1 MELRLRGRSNKGANT
16 MAMATTSVEANKAAI
31 RRLYDETNKGNY
43 DFLDELLAPDFTSYG
58 GAGFKDL
65 HGPAEFKELTMTF
78 LTSFPDLW
86 FQVDEL
92 IAEGDDV
99 LVSGTLSGTHKGDF
113 YGMAPTGNKV
123 SWTGC
128 AIFRFRG
135 PQVIARWQEFDA
147 LGLMAQIQ
155 PPAEGA
161 AAPAAAPAV
170 PAAKPADPTGG
181 ATSIEENKAIF
192 HRIIDELWNQKKIDV
207 ADELFAADHESPSA
221 PGLPPGP
228 AGTKMIASMFLAAF
242 PDLHVDIEIEIAEG
256 DTVGGRLRQKGT
268 HTGPMV
274 SPTGTIAPTGKAVD
288 FTEVAMLRIVDG
300 KVATSWYWTDMIGLL
315 TQIGVIAAPPS
326 ARG

>member
-1 MELRLRGRSNKGANT
+1 
-16 MAMATTSVEANKAAI
+16 MAMATSSVEANKAAI

-92 IAEGDDV
+92 IGEGDDI

-113 YGMAPTGNKV
+113 YGMAATGNKV

-155 PPAEGA
+155 PPAPGA
-161 AAPAAAPAV
+161 TPPAAVPTPVPHPCPVGARPPPPRAGPSSAASSRSSGTSRSWTSPTSCSRPTMRAPARQ
-170 PAAKPADPTGG
+170 GC
-181 ATSIEENKAIF
+181 
-192 HRIIDELWNQKKIDV
+192 H
-207 ADELFAADHESPSA
+207 
-221 PGLPPGP
+221 PGP
-228 AGTKMIASMFLAAF
+228 AGTKMIAGMFLAAF

-256 DTVGGRLRQKGT
+256 DMVGGRLRQTGT
-268 HTGPMV
+268 HTGPMA
-274 SPTGTIAPTGKAVD
+274 SPTGTIAPSGKAVD

-315 TQIGVIAAPPS
+315 TQIGVIAAPPA

>member
-1 MELRLRGRSNKGANT
+1 
-16 MAMATTSVEANKAAI
+16 MAMATSSVEAEQAAI

-92 IAEGDDV
+92 IGEGDDI

-113 YGMAPTGNKV
+113 YGMAATGNKV

-155 PPAEGA
+155 PPAPGA
-161 AAPAAAPAV
+161 TPPAAV
-170 PAAKPADPTGG
+170 PTPVPHPVSGG
-181 ATSIEENKAIF
+181 RETSATESRAIF
-192 HRIIDELWNQKKIDV
+192 RRVIEELWNQQKLDV

-221 PGLPPGP
+221 PGLPSGP
-228 AGTKMIASMFLAAF
+228 AGRKMIAGMFPAAF

-256 DTVGGRLRQKGT
+256 DMVGGRLRQTGT

-274 SPTGTIAPTGKAVD
+274 SPTGTIPPSGKAVD

-315 TQIGVIAAPPS
+315 TQIGVIAAPPA

>member
-1 MELRLRGRSNKGANT
+1 MT
-16 MAMATTSVEANKAAI
+16 MAAAPVDANKQAI
-31 RRLYDETNKGNY
+31 RRLYDETNEGNY

-92 IAEGDDV
+92 IGEGDDV

-113 YGMAPTGNKV
+113 YGMAATGNKV

-135 PQVIARWQEFDA
+135 SQVIARWQEFDA

-155 PPAEGA
+155 PPAAGA
-161 AAPAAAPAV
+161 PTPPPV
-170 PAAKPADPTGG
+170 PSARAADPSG
-181 ATSIEENKAIF
+181 ADTSVEENKAVF
-192 HRIIDELWNQKKIDV
+192 RRVIDELWNQGKLDV

-221 PGLPPGP
+221 PGLPAGP
-228 AGTKMIASMFLAAF
+228 EGVKAIASMFLGAF
-242 PDLHVDIEIEIAEG
+242 PDLHVDIEILIAQG

-268 HTGPMV
+268 QTGPMV
-274 SPTGTIAPTGKAVD
+274 SPTGTIPPSGKPVD
-288 FTEVAMLRIVDG
+288 FTEVAMLRIADG
-300 KVATSWYWTDMIGLL
+300 KVVTSWYWTDMIGLL
-315 TQIGVIAAPPS
+315 TQIGVIAAPPA

>member
-1 MELRLRGRSNKGANT
+1 MT
-16 MAMATTSVEANKAAI
+16 MATTPVDVNKGAI

-43 DFLDELLAPDFTSYG
+43 DFLDELLAPDFVSYG

-86 FQVDEL
+86 FQVDE
-92 IAEGDDV
+92 IIGEGNDV

-113 YGMAPTGNKV
+113 YGMPATGNKV

-135 PQVIARWQEFDA
+135 SQVVARWQEFDA

-155 PPAEGA
+155 PPAASASG
-161 AAPAAAPAV
+161 PAPAV
-170 PAAKPADPTGG
+170 PVAKPADPTGG
-181 ATSIEENKAIF
+181 STSVEENKAIF
-192 HRIIDELWNQKKIDV
+192 HRVIEELWNQGKLDV

-221 PGLPPGP
+221 PGLPAGP
-228 AGTKMIASMFLAAF
+228 AGTKMIAGMFLAAI

-256 DTVGGRLRQKGT
+256 DMVGGRLRQKGT

-274 SPTGTIAPTGKAVD
+274 SPAGTVPPSGKAVN
-288 FTEVAMLRIVDG
+288 FTEVAMLRIKDG
-300 KVATSWYWTDMIGLL
+300 KVATSWYWTDMIGLM
-315 TQIGVIAAPPS
+315 TQIGVIAAPPA

>member
-1 MELRLRGRSNKGANT
+1 MT
-16 MAMATTSVEANKAAI
+16 MTTSSVDANKQAI

-43 DFLDELLAPDFTSYG
+43 DFLDELLAPDFTSFG

-92 IAEGDDV
+92 IGEGDDI

-113 YGMAPTGNKV
+113 YGMAATGNKV

-155 PPAEGA
+155 PPAPGA
-161 AAPAAAPAV
+161 TPPPTPAMPAPAPHA
-170 PAAKPADPTGG
+170 TGG
-181 ATSIEENKAIF
+181 RQTSVEENKAIF
-192 HRIIDELWNQKKIDV
+192 HRVIEELWNQGKLDV

-228 AGTKMIASMFLAAF
+228 AGTKMIAGMFLAAF

-256 DTVGGRLRQKGT
+256 DMVGGRLRQKGT
-268 HTGPMV
+268 QTGPMV
-274 SPTGTIAPTGKAVD
+274 APTGTIPPSGKAVD
-288 FTEVAMLRIVDG
+288 FTEVAMLRIADG
-300 KVATSWYWTDMIGLL
+300 KVVTSWYWTDMIGLL
-315 TQIGVIAAPPS
+315 TQIGVIAAPPA

>member
-1 MELRLRGRSNKGANT
+1 
-16 MAMATTSVEANKAAI
+16 MAMATSSVEANKAAI

-65 HGPAEFKELTMTF
+65 HSPAEFKELTMTF

-92 IAEGDDV
+92 IGEGDDI
-99 LVSGTLSGTHKGDF
+99 LVSGKLSGTHEGDF
-113 YGMAPTGNKV
+113 YGMAATGNKV

-155 PPAEGA
+155 PPAPGA
-161 AAPAAAPAV
+161 TPPATAPAPVRLASS
-170 PAAKPADPTGG
+170 DGHE
-181 ATSIEENKAIF
+181 TSTAESKAIF
-192 HRIIDELWNQKKIDV
+192 HRVIEELWNQQRLDV

-228 AGTKMIASMFLAAF
+228 AGTKMIAGMFLAAF
-242 PDLHVDIEIEIAEG
+242 PDLHVAIEIEIADG
-256 DTVGGRLRQKGT
+256 DMVGGRLRQRGT

-274 SPTGTIAPTGKAVD
+274 SPTGTIPPSGKAVD

-315 TQIGVIAAPPS
+315 TQIGVIAAPPA

>member
-1 MELRLRGRSNKGANT
+1 
-16 MAMATTSVEANKAAI
+16 MATATSSVEANKRAI
-31 RRLYDETNKGNY
+31 RRLYDETNKGDY
-43 DFLDELLAPDFTSYG
+43 DFLDELLAADFTSFG

-92 IAEGDDV
+92 IGEGDDI

-113 YGMAPTGNKV
+113 YGIPATGHKV
-123 SWTGC
+123 AWTGC

-147 LGLMAQIQ
+147 LGLMAQIR
-155 PPAEGA
+155 PPAPGA
-161 AAPAAAPAV
+161 TAVTPPPTPVARPAASGPG
-170 PAAKPADPTGG
+170 T
-181 ATSIEENKAIF
+181 TTIEDNKAIF
-192 HRIIDELWNQKKIDV
+192 HRVIEELWNEGKLDV

-228 AGTKMIASMFLAAF
+228 AGTKMIAGMFLAAF
-242 PDLHVDIEIEIAEG
+242 PDLHVEIEIAEG

-268 HTGPMV
+268 QTGEMV
-274 SPTGTIAPTGKAVD
+274 SPQGAIPASGKAVD
-288 FTEVAMLRIVDG
+288 FTEVAMLRIADG
-300 KVATSWYWTDMIGLL
+300 KIVTSWYWTDMIGLL

>member
-1 MELRLRGRSNKGANT
+1 
-16 MAMATTSVEANKAAI
+16 MAMATSSVETNKAAI

-58 GAGFKDL
+58 GAGFRDL

-92 IAEGDDV
+92 IGEGDDI

-113 YGMAPTGNKV
+113 YGMAATGNKV
-123 SWTGC
+123 AWTGC

-155 PPAEGA
+155 PPAPGA
-161 AAPAAAPAV
+161 TPPPAAPAPVRHAPSDGHGTSVAES
-170 PAAKPADPTGG
+170 K
-181 ATSIEENKAIF
+181 ATF
-192 HRIIDELWNQKKIDV
+192 HRVIEELWNQQDLDV

-228 AGTKMIASMFLAAF
+228 AGTKMIAGMFLAAF
-242 PDLHVDIEIEIAEG
+242 PDVHVDIEIEIADG
-256 DTVGGRLRQKGT
+256 DMVGGRLRQRGT

-274 SPTGTIAPTGKAVD
+274 SPTGTIPPSGKAVD

-315 TQIGVIAAPPS
+315 TQIGVIAAPPA

>member
-1 MELRLRGRSNKGANT
+1 MTLA
-16 MAMATTSVEANKAAI
+16 AAPVDANKQAI

-43 DFLDELLAPDFTSYG
+43 DFLDELLAPDFVSYG

-86 FQVDEL
+86 FQVDE
-92 IAEGDDV
+92 IVGEGDDV

-113 YGMAPTGNKV
+113 YGMPATGNKV

-135 PQVIARWQEFDA
+135 SQVIARWQEFDA
-147 LGLMAQIQ
+147 LGLMGQIQ
-155 PPAEGA
+155 PPAPGA
-161 AAPAAAPAV
+161 PAPAAAPAV
-170 PAAKPADPTGG
+170 PVARPADPTGG
-181 ATSIEENKAIF
+181 STSIEENKAIF
-192 HRIIDELWNQKKIDV
+192 HRVIEELWNQKKLDV

-221 PGLPPGP
+221 PGLPAGP
-228 AGTKMIASMFLAAF
+228 AGTKMIAGMFLAAF

-268 HTGPMV
+268 HTGAMA
-274 SPTGTIAPTGKAVD
+274 SPTGEIPPSGKSVD
-288 FTEVAMLRIVDG
+288 FTEVAMLRIADG
-300 KVATSWYWTDMIGLL
+300 KVVTSWYWTDMIGLL

>member
-1 MELRLRGRSNKGANT
+1 
-16 MAMATTSVEANKAAI
+16 MAMATSSVEANKQAI

-65 HGPAEFKELTMTF
+65 HSPAEFKELTMTF

-92 IAEGDDV
+92 IGEGDDV

-113 YGMAPTGNKV
+113 YGVPATGNKV
-123 SWTGC
+123 VWTGC

-135 PQVIARWQEFDA
+135 PQVIARWQELDA

-155 PPAEGA
+155 PPAGGA
-161 AAPAAAPAV
+161 DAAPAAAAPAV
-170 PAAKPADPTGG
+170 PIAKPADPTGG
-181 ATSIEENKAIF
+181 ATSVEENKAIF
-192 HRIIDELWNQKKIDV
+192 HRVIEELWNQKKIDV
-207 ADELFAADHESPSA
+207 ADELFSADHESPSA

-228 AGTKMIASMFLAAF
+228 AGTKMIAGMFLAAI

-268 HTGPMV
+268 HTGPMA
-274 SPTGTIAPTGKAVD
+274 SPTGEIPPSGKPVD

-315 TQIGVIAAPPS
+315 TQIGVIAEPPA

>member
-1 MELRLRGRSNKGANT
+1 
-16 MAMATTSVEANKAAI
+16 MAMATSSVEANKAAI

-43 DFLDELLAPDFTSYG
+43 DFLDELLAADFTSYG

-65 HGPAEFKELTMTF
+65 HSPAEFKELTMTF
-78 LTSFPDLW
+78 LKSFPDLW

-92 IAEGDDV
+92 IGEGDDV

-113 YGMAPTGNKV
+113 YGVAPTGNKV

-147 LGLMAQIQ
+147 LGLMGQIQ
-155 PPAEGA
+155 TPPPGA
-161 AAPAAAPAV
+161 PAPAAPPPV
-170 PAAKPADPTGG
+170 PAAKPSDPTGG
-181 ATSIEENKAIF
+181 ATTPEENKAIF
-192 HRIIDELWNQKKIDV
+192 HRIIEEVWNQGNLDAV
-207 ADELFAADHESPSA
+207 DELFAADHESPSA

-228 AGTKMIASMFLAAF
+228 AGTKMIAQMFLAAI

-268 HTGPMV
+268 QTGAMV
-274 SPTGTIAPTGKAVD
+274 SPAGEIPASGNAVN
-288 FTEVAMLRIVDG
+288 FTEVAMLRIKDG
-300 KVATSWYWTDMIGLL
+300 KVVTSWYWTDMIGLL
-315 TQIGVIAAPPS
+315 TQVGAMGGPPA

>member
-1 MELRLRGRSNKGANT
+1 MT
-16 MAMATTSVEANKAAI
+16 MAAAPVDANKQAI

-43 DFLDELLAPDFTSYG
+43 DFLDELLAPDFVSYG

-92 IAEGDDV
+92 IGEGDDV

-113 YGMAPTGNKV
+113 YGIPATGNKV

-135 PQVIARWQEFDA
+135 SQVIARWQEFDA

-155 PPAEGA
+155 PPAA
-161 AAPAAAPAV
+161 SASAPAAPPPV
-170 PAAKPADPTGG
+170 PAARPADPTGG

-192 HRIIDELWNQKKIDV
+192 RRVIEELWNQKKIDV

-221 PGLPPGP
+221 PGLPAGP
-228 AGTKMIASMFLAAF
+228 AGTKMIAGMFLAAF

-268 HTGPMV
+268 HTGPMA
-274 SPTGTIAPTGKAVD
+274 SPTGEIPASGKPVD

>member
-1 MELRLRGRSNKGANT
+1 
-16 MAMATTSVEANKAAI
+16 MAMATTSVEANRAAI

-65 HGPAEFKELTMTF
+65 HSPAEFKELTMTF

-92 IAEGDDV
+92 IGEGDDV

-113 YGMAPTGNKV
+113 YGMAATGNKV

-135 PQVIARWQEFDA
+135 TQVIARWQEFDA
-147 LGLMAQIQ
+147 LGLMAQVQ
-155 PPAEGA
+155 PSADGA
-161 AAPAAAPAV
+161 APPPAAAHGKTG
-170 PAAKPADPTGG
+170 PAAREA
-181 ATSIEENKAIF
+181 AESTSSVEGSSSVEENKAIF
-192 HRIIDELWNQKKIDV
+192 HRVIEELWNQQKVDV

-221 PGLPPGP
+221 PGLPAGP
-228 AGTKMIASMFLAAF
+228 AGVKAIAGMFLAAF

-256 DTVGGRLRQKGT
+256 DMVGGRLRQTGT
-268 HTGPMV
+268 HTGAMA
-274 SPTGTIAPTGKAVD
+274 SPTGEIPPSGKPVN
-288 FTEVAMLRIVDG
+288 FTEVAMLRIVNG
-300 KVATSWYWTDMIGLL
+300 KVVTSWYWTDMIGLL

>member
-1 MELRLRGRSNKGANT
+1 MAIATTKVGSNKA
-16 MAMATTSVEANKAAI
+16 SI

-65 HGPAEFKELTMTF
+65 HSPAEFKELTMTF
-78 LTSFPDLW
+78 LESFPDLW
-86 FQVDEL
+86 FQVDE
-92 IAEGDDV
+92 IIGEGDDV

-113 YGMAPTGNKV
+113 YGIPASGHKV

-147 LGLMAQIQ
+147 LWLMAQIQ
-155 PPAEGA
+155 QP
-161 AAPAAAPAV
+161 AAPAPGSPAAPPV
-170 PAAKPADPTGG
+170 PAARPADPTGG
-181 ATSIEENKAIF
+181 ATTIEENKAIF
-192 HRIIDELWNQKKIDV
+192 HRIIEEVWNQGKLDAV
-207 ADELFAADHESPSA
+207 DALFSADHESPSA

-228 AGTKMIASMFLAAF
+228 AGTKMIAGMFLGAI

-256 DTVGGRLRQKGT
+256 DTVGGRLRQRGT
-268 HTGPMV
+268 HTGPMM
-274 SPTGTIAPTGKAVD
+274 SPTGTIPASNKPVD
-288 FTEVAMLRIVDG
+288 FTEVAMMRIADG
-300 KVATSWYWTDMIGLL
+300 KVVTSWYWTDMIGLL
-315 TQIGVIAAPPS
+315 TQIGVISGPPA